1 MKFRLPDSLSSPQDL
16 TDLLF
21 EVKEYAKWKSHN
33 DILRRAGS
41 KRTSKPPEISKTASE
56 VLNDWSK
63 NKSINQES
71 IQELID
77 TLNNISTKSTRINI
91 TLAGPAPGD
100 LKKKLIGWFRD
111 NVAPDILVTFDFNK
125 TILGGMILRSGSKI
139 FDWSFRKKIMGSREK
154 LIEEINSV

>member
-21 EVKEYAKWKSHN
+21 EIKEYAKWKSHN

-63 NKSINQES
+63 IKSIDNEG
-71 IQELID
+71 IQELVN
-77 TLNNISTKSTRINI
+77 TLNTISIKSPQINI

-111 NVAPDILVTFDFNK
+111 NINPDILITFDFNK

-139 FDWSFRKKIMGSREK
+139 FDWSFKKYIMASREK